1 MDSQKLRQILAREEG
16 EKLDFKACLCLLTES
31 DKRELVKDVTAIA
44 NSRGGRGHIVF
55 GVEDKTKRILGI
67 EKASFQE
74 EQIQQIIYNRSDPPV
89 PVQVDFVE
97 YEGKLLAVI
106 TIYKSR
112 HAPHQVLQNGAFHI
126 RRGSTTDYARRSEL
140 ASIMQENGLLSYE
153 TVIKTD
159 AVLADLEMNRIKN
172 FFASMQIISDR
183 PNQILMETFGFIGD
197 KGNGDFCPTIGGL
210 LLFGRN
216 LEVYMPHCFIKIIND
231 NEVETISGNIP
242 DMLDKASSRIRELVS
257 DEGYP
262 YYAVE
267 EAFANALV
275 HRDYLD
281 SSRGIT
287 VNISKRSIE
296 ITNPGAMFGG
306 NRLYG
311 NGNDYNPARRNPWL
325 YQKLML
331 VDEKK
336 RFLKYG
342 LGMNNIRKAFES
354 IGKVKFINLGKSNA
368 FRVALPR
375 KQERNQNT
383 GGVV

>member
-1 MDSQKLRQILAREEG
+1 MDVQRLKQILGKEEG
-16 EKLDFKACLCLLTES
+16 EKLDFKACLCLLTEG
-31 DKRELVKDVTAIA
+31 DKRELAKDVTAIA
-44 NSRGGRGHIVF
+44 NSRGGRGHIIF

-106 TIYKSR
+106 SIYKSH
-112 HAPHQVLQNGAFHI
+112 HAPHQVMQTGAFYI

-159 AVLADLEMNRIKN
+159 AVLDDLDMDRIRN
-172 FFASMQIISDR
+172 FFTGIQIQGER
-183 PNQILMETFGFIGD
+183 PNEILMETFGFIGD
-197 KGNGDFCPTIGGL
+197 KGNGDFYPTIGGL

-216 LEVYMPHCFIKIIND
+216 IEAYMPHCFIKIIND
-231 NEVETISGNIP
+231 NEVETIAGNIP
-242 DMLDKASSRIRELVS
+242 DMLDKVSSRIRELINDDS
-257 DEGYP
+257 YP
-262 YYAVE
+262 FPAVE

-311 NGNDYNPARRNPWL
+311 NIKDDSPARRNPWL
-325 YQKLML
+325 YQRLML

-342 LGMNNIRKAFES
+342 LGLYNIRMAFES

-368 FRVALPR
+368 FRVVLPR
-375 KQERNQNT
+375 KQEQS
-383 GGVV
+383 